1 MRKVQG
7 AENAYIG
14 EIGCNVPPSEE
25 EKEEDLLEM
34 LYLWWGNGRP
44 LTVINMVI
52 ETGMKKRE
60 VNSLIKKMVKHGYI
74 EDPDGGTE
82 LKLTDFGKAQGAEC
96 VSRHEK
102 LVQFLQ
108 MVSGMDE
115 EEAGE
120 DACRLE
126 HVISKKG
133 IQGISDFLKY
143 GDVYDRMIRNPDFLT
158 LYGEGTHEMCMGIY
172 YAEKR
177 QPRIL
182 AKEFEWFEDE
192 LVLEV
197 EKNGSSFRLCLSDKD
212 RQGELWYRKEDAWE
226 RAERTEGGYR
236 IPARIFT
243 YVISAAVPVMEG
255 TAMIALPDGEQ
266 KPAAMDCRELNVH
279 LW

>member
-1 MRKVQG
+1 MKKEQG
-7 AENAYIG
+7 EENIRIG
-14 EIGCNVPPSEE
+14 EIGRNVPPSEE

-34 LYLWWGNGRP
+34 LYLWWGKGKA
-44 LTVINMVI
+44 LTVIDIVI

-60 VNSLIKKMVKHGYI
+60 VNTLIKRMVKHGYLA
-74 EDPDGGTE
+74 DPDGNTE
-82 LKLTDFGKAQGAEC
+82 LRLTDFGKAQGAEC

-143 GDVYDRMIRNPDFLT
+143 GDVYDRIIRNPDFLS
-158 LYGEGTHEMCMGIY
+158 LYGEGKHEMCMGIY

-182 AKEFEWFEDE
+182 AKEFAWFEDE
-192 LVLEV
+192 LILEAG
-197 EKNGSSFRLCLSDKD
+197 NDGGHFHLCLLDKD
-212 RQGELWYRKEDAWE
+212 RPCTLWYRKEDTWE
-226 RAERTEGGYR
+226 KAERTENGYR

-243 YVISAAVPVMEG
+243 YRISAAVPVMEG
-255 TAMIALPDGEQ
+255 MAMIAFPDGEQ